1 LCLYREGA
9 CHCAALVIY
18 KVRLE
23 LVPSTAQSEL
33 RTVSIVKELVIMEAA
48 PQLPDP
54 PSVYQPLDPD
64 AQQIRLI
71 HLYRY
76 HGIIYCDLRVFSLE
90 DIPQYGCLSYTWGSS
105 RSLQTINVN
114 NGHLEVRE
122 NLYNF
127 LVEYSLHPSK
137 YIWIDQI
144 SIDQSNIHE
153 RGHQVGLMSRIFK
166 QADYVTIW
174 LGDSDEYDQAALD
187 LRGTTKVLGSNKLE
201 SASMLMRDVYFTRLW
216 VVQEILLAAAV
227 QILFKDGIYLPWTTL
242 AAWQGSL
249 VNVPAA
255 AHRLLIAQRGRVL
268 DQGLGRHITLFSVN
282 ECHNPLDKVY
292 GLLGLSQTI
301 GKFSITPDY
310 TKSVFEI
317 YKDVILALCSEF
329 ACSTTTG
336 SIDEVMETNET
347 LSRNLGICGVK
358 IPTLKRLVSNLKVIH
373 KIREIQSLRLGFD
386 AAEAQG
392 QTSNSTVPANISAKT
407 GWWLDFNDQRIYL
420 DDIPLH
426 WLYNLTNTTVLMPEH
441 PGLEW

>member
-23 LVPSTAQSEL
+23 LVPSTEQSEL
-33 RTVSIVKELVIMEAA
+33 RTVSIVKELVTMEAA

-166 QADYVTIW
+166 
-174 LGDSDEYDQAALD
+174 
-187 LRGTTKVLGSNKLE
+187 
-201 SASMLMRDVYFTRLW
+201 
-216 VVQEILLAAAV
+216 
-227 QILFKDGIYLPWTTL
+227 
-242 AAWQGSL
+242 
-249 VNVPAA
+249 
-255 AHRLLIAQRGRVL
+255 
-268 DQGLGRHITLFSVN
+268 
-282 ECHNPLDKVY
+282 
-292 GLLGLSQTI
+292 
-301 GKFSITPDY
+301 
-310 TKSVFEI
+310 
-317 YKDVILALCSEF
+317 
-329 ACSTTTG
+329 
-336 SIDEVMETNET
+336 
-347 LSRNLGICGVK
+347 
-358 IPTLKRLVSNLKVIH
+358 
-373 KIREIQSLRLGFD
+373 
-386 AAEAQG
+386 
-392 QTSNSTVPANISAKT
+392 
-407 GWWLDFNDQRIYL
+407 
-420 DDIPLH
+420 
-426 WLYNLTNTTVLMPEH
+426 
-441 PGLEW
+441 